1 MKVKSMIRS
10 SLIMLV
16 ALTCLVPCTFAAPAS
31 KQLTFGLV
39 TKALDN
45 PFWSLMK
52 DGAEKVA
59 EANGAKLIYLA
70 PTKANNLEEQTRLVE
85 DLIQRKVDGIVLVP
99 VDSAGIVP
107 VIERANKAGIPIALA
122 NTNANGGQVVTFAA
136 IENYDAMTMVTEFVV
151 SKLGGKGKIIILEG
165 APGAQTTTDRLRA
178 MNDVIKKNPG
188 ITLLASQPAD
198 NQRAKGMQVMDNLL
212 QTYANVDAVLCNND
226 EEALGAIEALD
237 SAGRLGKTMVA
248 GFDGN
253 DDALKAISDGRML
266 VSMNQNPQKQA
277 ADALQALIDTIT
289 GKSVP
294 KRIVTKGILLSKD
307 NVAIYLPVAK

>member
-1 MKVKSMIRS
+1 MKMKTMIRS
-10 SLIMLV
+10 SLIALV
-16 ALTCLVPCTFAAPAS
+16 AIACLVPCTFAAPGG

-122 NTNANGGQVVTFAA
+122 NTNANGGQVVTFSA
-136 IENYDAMTMVTEFVV
+136 IENYDAMTIVTEFVM
-151 SKLGGKGKIIILEG
+151 SKLGGKGKVIILEG

-178 MNDVIKKNPG
+178 MTDVIKKYPG

-212 QTYANVDAVLCNND
+212 QTYTTVDAILCNND

-253 DDALKAISDGRML
+253 DDALNAISQGRML

-277 ADALQALIDTIT
+277 ADALQALIDIIA

-294 KRIVTKGILLSKD
+294 KRIVTQGILLTKD
-307 NVAIYLPVAK
+307 NVALYLPAAK